1 MNAPDSRG
9 DDPPA
14 TPEGRRAERWRT
26 LRSAARLAAAVLLGV
41 LLHQLLEGAG
51 VDLPG

>member
-1 MNAPDSRG
+1 MNARNGRDG
-9 DDPPA
+9 DPSA
-14 TPEGRRAERWRT
+14 TPEGRRAERWRA
-26 LRSAARLAAAVLLGV
+26 LRSAARLAAAVLLGL